1 MARCKLTRMSLRNIR
16 KDKQYQCI
24 IIDLVRTGVISKS
37 TAEGLLSYTIPA
49 GLLENSA
56 YVPGADDEPGTDSG
70 GDSGSTEPG
79 TDSGGDSGSTEA
91 TTLKVNIGQ
100 LNSSSGMWELSQ
112 VYKQESGNP
121 LEIKVEV
128 PTDVVTRLNSTI
140 KAAAESGNEV
150 DVTSNTDWSALSTAL
165 STAVQTAIENNPD
178 IKTSLGYSS
187 DTNLTIMP
195 SYQRADYFCL
205 LDKNGNDG
213 TALIA
218 HTEGDSKTYMGAG
231 DNNPPDT
238 SSYTDFLN
246 PDTVYVVN
254 VSAEE

>member
-37 TAEGLLSYTIPA
+37 TAEGLLNYTIPA

-56 YVPGADDEPGTDSG
+56 YVPDA
-70 GDSGSTEPG
+70 GDEPG

-91 TTLKVNIGQ
+91 TTLKVNIGT
-100 LNSSSGMWELSQ
+100 LYDNSGIWTQSQ

-140 KAAAESGNEV
+140 KAAAESDNEV
-150 DVTSNTDWSALSTAL
+150 DVTSNADWLALSTAL

-187 DTNLTIMP
+187 DTSLTIMP
-195 SYQRADYFCL
+195 SYQRGDFFCL

-218 HTEGDSKTYMGAG
+218 YITDDIKTCMYTG
-231 DNNPPDT
+231 DNAPLDT

-246 PDTVYVVN
+246 PDTVYVVDVN
-254 VSAEE
+254 AEE

>member
-24 IIDLVRTGVISKS
+24 IIDLVKTGVISKS
-37 TAEGLLSYTIPA
+37 TAEGLLNYTIPA

-56 YVPGADDEPGTDSG
+56 YVPDDGN
-70 GDSGSTEPG
+70 EPG

-100 LNSSSGMWELSQ
+100 VYSNSGIWTQSQ

-121 LEIKVEV
+121 LEIKVGV

-140 KAAAESGNEV
+140 KAAAESDNDV
-150 DVTSNTDWSALSTAL
+150 DVTSNADWLAFSTAL
-165 STAVQTAIENNPD
+165 STAVQAAIENNPD
-178 IKTSLGYSS
+178 IKTGLGYSS

-195 SYQRADYFCL
+195 TSKGDFFCL
-205 LDKNGNDG
+205 LDKNGNSG
-213 TALIA
+213 TALFA
-218 HTEGDSKTYMGAG
+218 YSTENDSKTYMGTG
-231 DNNPPDT
+231 NNVPLDS

-246 PDTVYVVN
+246 PDTVYVVDVN
-254 VSAEE
+254 AEE

>member
-37 TAEGLLSYTIPA
+37 TAEGLLNYTIPA

-56 YVPGADDEPGTDSG
+56 YVPDDEPGTDSG
-70 GDSGSTEPG
+70 GDSGSTE
-79 TDSGGDSGSTEA
+79 T
-91 TTLKVNIGQ
+91 TTLKVSIGQ
-100 LNSSSGMWELSQ
+100 VYDASGIWTVQSS
-112 VYKQESGNP
+112 NP

-140 KAAAESGNEV
+140 KAAAESGNDV
-150 DVTSNTDWSALSTAL
+150 DVTSNADWLAFSTAL

-195 SYQRADYFCL
+195 SYQRNDFFCL
-205 LDKNGNDG
+205 LDKNGNSG
-213 TALIA
+213 TALFA
-218 HTEGDSKTYMGAG
+218 YSTENGSKTYMGTG
-231 DNNPPDT
+231 DNVPLDT

-246 PDTVYVVN
+246 PDTVYVVD

>member
-56 YVPGADDEPGTDSG
+56 YVPDADDEPGTDSG
-70 GDSGSTEPG
+70 D
-79 TDSGGDSGSTEA
+79 DSGSTEA
-91 TTLKVNIGQ
+91 TTLKVNIGTIGCG
-100 LNSSSGMWELSQ
+100 SGGWTPSQ
-112 VYKQESGNP
+112 VYEPEAGNP

-140 KAAAESGNEV
+140 KSATEGSIFV

-195 SYQRADYFCL
+195 SYQSADYFCL
-205 LDKNGNDG
+205 LNKNGNDG
-213 TALIA
+213 NEGKALLARI
-218 HTEGDSKTYMGAG
+218 EGDRHTYMGTG
-231 DNNPPDT
+231 NNDSLDT
-238 SSYTDFLN
+238 SIYTGFLN
-246 PDTVYVVN
+246 PDTVYVVSVN
-254 VSAEE
+254 AEE

>member
-37 TAEGLLSYTIPA
+37 TAEGLLNYTIPA

-56 YVPGADDEPGTDSG
+56 YVPDDEPGTDSG
-70 GDSGSTEPG
+70 GDSGSTE
-79 TDSGGDSGSTEA
+79 T

-100 LNSSSGMWELSQ
+100 VYDSSGIWTVRSD
-112 VYKQESGNP
+112 NP
-121 LEIKVEV
+121 LEIKVGV

-140 KAAAESGNEV
+140 KAAAESGNDV
-150 DVTSNTDWSALSTAL
+150 DVTSNTDWLAFSTAL
-165 STAVQTAIENNPD
+165 STAVQAAIENNPD
-178 IKTSLGYSS
+178 IKTGFGYSS
-187 DTNLTIMP
+187 DTSLTIMP
-195 SYQRADYFCL
+195 SYLRDGIFCL
-205 LDKNGNDG
+205 LDKNDNSG
-213 TALIA
+213 TALFA
-218 HTEGDSKTYMGAG
+218 YNTVDDSKTYMGTG
-231 DNNPPDT
+231 DNVPLDT

-254 VSAEE
+254 VNAEE

>member
-56 YVPGADDEPGTDSG
+56 YVPDAGDEPGTDSG
-70 GDSGSTEPG
+70 GDEPG
-79 TDSGGDSGSTEA
+79 AGSGGDSGSAEA

-100 LNSSSGMWELSQ
+100 LYEASGIWTLNR

-121 LEIKVEV
+121 FEIKVEV

-140 KAAAESGNEV
+140 KAAAESNNDV
-150 DVTSNTDWSALSTAL
+150 DVTSNADWLAFSTAL

-178 IKTSLGYSS
+178 IKTGLGYSS

-195 SYQRADYFCL
+195 SYQRANYFCL

-218 HTEGDSKTYMGAG
+218 HTAGDSKTYMSAG
-231 DNNPPDT
+231 YNYPSDT

-246 PDTVYVVN
+246 PDTVYVVS

>member
-16 KDKQYQCI
+16 KDIQYQCI

-37 TAEGLLSYTIPA
+37 AAEGLLNCTIPA

-56 YVPGADDEPGTDSG
+56 YVPDDDDEPGTDSG
-70 GDSGSTEPG
+70 GDSGSTE
-79 TDSGGDSGSTEA
+79 T
-91 TTLKVNIGQ
+91 TTLKVNVGQ
-100 LNSSSGMWELSQ
+100 VYDSSGIWTVQSD
-112 VYKQESGNP
+112 NP

-140 KAAAESGNEV
+140 KVAAESDNDV
-150 DVTSNTDWSALSTAL
+150 DVTSNADWLAFSTAL

-195 SYQRADYFCL
+195 SYQRNDFFCL
-205 LDKNGNDG
+205 LDKNGNRG
-213 TALIA
+213 TALFA
-218 HTEGDSKTYMGAG
+218 YSTENDNKTYMGTG
-231 DNNPPDT
+231 DNVPLDT

-246 PDTVYVVN
+246 PDTVYVVD

>member
-56 YVPGADDEPGTDSG
+56 YVLDAPDVPDADD
-70 GDSGSTEPG
+70 EPG

-100 LNSSSGMWELSQ
+100 IYRTSGWELRQ
-112 VYKQESGNP
+112 VYEPEADNP

-140 KAAAESGNEV
+140 KAAAEGGNDV

-195 SYQRADYFCL
+195 SYQRSDYFCL
-205 LDKNGNDG
+205 FDKNSNDG

-218 HTEGDSKTYMGAG
+218 HTEDDSKTYMRIG
-231 DNNPPDT
+231 NNYI
-238 SSYTDFLN
+238 SHYIDFLN
-246 PDTVYVVN
+246 PDTVYVVGVN
-254 VSAEE
+254 AEE

>member
-24 IIDLVRTGVISKS
+24 IIDLVKTGVISKS

-56 YVPGADDEPGTDSG
+56 YVPDDNDEPGTDSG
-70 GDSGSTEPG
+70 GDSGSTE
-79 TDSGGDSGSTEA
+79 T

-100 LNSSSGMWELSQ
+100 VYNNSGLWSQSQ

-121 LEIKVEV
+121 LEIKVGV

-140 KAAAESGNEV
+140 KAAAESDNDV
-150 DVTSNTDWSALSTAL
+150 DVTSNADWLAFSTAL
-165 STAVQTAIENNPD
+165 STAVQAAIENNPD
-178 IKTSLGYSS
+178 IKTGLGYSS
-187 DTNLTIMP
+187 GTNLTIMP
-195 SYQRADYFCL
+195 TSKGGFFCL
-205 LDKNGNDG
+205 LDKNGNSG
-213 TALIA
+213 TALFA
-218 HTEGDSKTYMGAG
+218 YSTQDDNKTYMGTG
-231 DNNPPDT
+231 NNVPLDS

-246 PDTVYVVN
+246 PDTVYVVDVN
-254 VSAEE
+254 AEE

>member
-56 YVPGADDEPGTDSG
+56 YVPDADDEPGTDSG
-70 GDSGSTEPG
+70 GDSGSA
-79 TDSGGDSGSTEA
+79 EA

-100 LNSSSGMWELSQ
+100 LYSSSGIWTLSQ

-140 KAAAESGNEV
+140 KAAAESSNDV
-150 DVTSNTDWSALSTAL
+150 DVTSNTDWLAFSTAL

-205 LDKNGNDG
+205 LDKNGNEG

-218 HTEGDSKTYMGAG
+218 HTEGDGKTYMSTG
-231 DNNPPDT
+231 DNYTPDT
-238 SSYTDFLN
+238 TNYIDFLN
-246 PDTVYVVN
+246 PDTVYVVD

>member
-24 IIDLVRTGVISKS
+24 IIDFVRTGVISKS
-37 TAEGLLSYTIPA
+37 MAEGLLNYTIPT

-56 YVPGADDEPGTDSG
+56 YVSGADDEPGTDSG
-70 GDSGSTEPG
+70 GDSGSTV
-79 TDSGGDSGSTEA
+79 A
-91 TTLKVNIGQ
+91 TTLKVNIGT
-100 LNSSSGMWELSQ
+100 LVSSSGIWTQSQ

-140 KAAAESGNEV
+140 KAAAESDNEV
-150 DVTSNTDWSALSTAL
+150 DVTSNADWLALSAAL
-165 STAVQTAIENNPD
+165 STAVQAAIENNPD

-195 SYQRADYFCL
+195 SYQRNDFFCL
-205 LDKNGNDG
+205 LDKNGNEG

-218 HTEGDSKTYMGAG
+218 YNTNDSKTYMNTG
-231 DNNPPDT
+231 DNSPLDT

>member
-37 TAEGLLSYTIPA
+37 TAEGLLNYTIPA

-56 YVPGADDEPGTDSG
+56 YVPDDD
-70 GDSGSTEPG
+70 DEPG

-100 LNSSSGMWELSQ
+100 VYDYSGIWTAAQSD
-112 VYKQESGNP
+112 NT

-140 KAAAESGNEV
+140 KAAAESGDDV
-150 DVTSNTDWSALSTAL
+150 DVTSNADWLAFSTAL
-165 STAVQTAIENNPD
+165 STSVQTAIENNPD
-178 IKTSLGYSS
+178 IKTSLGYPS

-195 SYQRADYFCL
+195 SYQRNNFFCL
-205 LDKNGNDG
+205 LDKNGNSG
-213 TALIA
+213 TALLA
-218 HTEGDSKTYMGAG
+218 YNTENDNNNKTYMGTG
-231 DNNPPDT
+231 NNVPLDT

>member
-24 IIDLVRTGVISKS
+24 IIDLVKTGVISKS
-37 TAEGLLSYTIPA
+37 VAEGLLNYTIPA

-56 YVPGADDEPGTDSG
+56 YVPDD
-70 GDSGSTEPG
+70 GDEPG

-91 TTLKVNIGQ
+91 TILKVNIGQ
-100 LNSSSGMWELSQ
+100 VYDSSGIWTVQS
-112 VYKQESGNP
+112 SNP

-128 PTDVVTRLNSTI
+128 PTDVVARLNSTI
-140 KAAAESGNEV
+140 KATAENGNDV
-150 DVTSNTDWSALSTAL
+150 DVTSNADWLAFSTAL

-178 IKTSLGYSS
+178 IKTSIGYSS

-195 SYQRADYFCL
+195 SYQRNDFFCL
-205 LDKNGNDG
+205 LDKNGNSG
-213 TALIA
+213 TALLAYI
-218 HTEGDSKTYMGAG
+218 ENDNKTYIGTG
-231 DNNPPDT
+231 NNVPLDT

-246 PDTVYVVN
+246 PDTVYVVD
-254 VSAEE
+254 VSAEG

>member
-37 TAEGLLSYTIPA
+37 TAEGLLNYTIPA

-56 YVPGADDEPGTDSG
+56 YVPGDDDEPGTGND
-70 GDSGSTEPG
+70 GDSGSAE
-79 TDSGGDSGSTEA
+79 
-91 TTLKVNIGQ
+91 TTVLKVNIGQ
-100 LNSSSGMWELSQ
+100 VYDDSGIWTVQSDNQ
-112 VYKQESGNP
+112 
-121 LEIKVEV
+121 LEIKVGV

-140 KAAAESGNEV
+140 KAAAESNNDV

-165 STAVQTAIENNPD
+165 STAVQAAIENNPD

-187 DTNLTIMP
+187 DTNVTIMP
-195 SYQRADYFCL
+195 TSRGDFFCL
-205 LDKNGNDG
+205 LDKNGNSG
-213 TALIA
+213 TALFA
-218 HTEGDSKTYMGAG
+218 YTSGDSKTYMGTG
-231 DNNPPDT
+231 NNVPLDS

-246 PDTVYVVN
+246 PDTVYVVDVN
-254 VSAEE
+254 AEE

>member
-37 TAEGLLSYTIPA
+37 TAEGLLNYTIPA

-56 YVPGADDEPGTDSG
+56 YVPDDD
-70 GDSGSTEPG
+70 DEPG

-100 LNSSSGMWELSQ
+100 VYESSGIWAAAQSD
-112 VYKQESGNP
+112 NP

-140 KAAAESGNEV
+140 KAAAESGDDV
-150 DVTSNTDWSALSTAL
+150 DVTSNADWLAFSTAL
-165 STAVQTAIENNPD
+165 STSVQTAIENNPD
-178 IKTSLGYSS
+178 IKTSLGYPS

-195 SYQRADYFCL
+195 SYQRNNFFCL
-205 LDKNGNDG
+205 LDKNGNSG
-213 TALIA
+213 TALLA
-218 HTEGDSKTYMGAG
+218 YNTENDNNNKTYMGTG
-231 DNNPPDT
+231 NNVPLDT

>member
-56 YVPGADDEPGTDSG
+56 YVPDVDD
-70 GDSGSTEPG
+70 EPG

-91 TTLKVNIGQ
+91 TTLKVNIGTTS
-100 LNSSSGMWELSQ
+100 SSSGIWTLSQ
-112 VYKQESGNP
+112 VYEPEAGNP

-140 KAAAESGNEV
+140 KATAESSTSV

-195 SYQRADYFCL
+195 SYQRADCFCL
-205 LDKNGNDG
+205 LNKNGNEG
-213 TALIA
+213 TALLA
-218 HTEGDSKTYMGAG
+218 HTEGDGKTYIRTG
-231 DNNPPDT
+231 DTYLPDT
-238 SSYTDFLN
+238 SIYTDFLN
-246 PDTVYVVN
+246 PDTVYVVHVN
-254 VSAEE
+254 AEE

>member
-24 IIDLVRTGVISKS
+24 IIDLVRTGIISKS

-56 YVPGADDEPGTDSG
+56 YVPDADDEPGTDSG
-70 GDSGSTEPG
+70 GDSG
-79 TDSGGDSGSTEA
+79 GDSGSAEA
-91 TTLKVNIGQ
+91 TTLKVNIG
-100 LNSSSGMWELSQ
+100 LLHSYSGMWLPNQ
-112 VYKQESGNP
+112 VYEPEAGNP

-140 KAAAESGNEV
+140 KAAAESNNEV
-150 DVTSNTDWSALSTAL
+150 DVTSNTDWSAFSTVL

-195 SYQRADYFCL
+195 SYHKSDDFCL
-205 LDKNGNDG
+205 LDKNGNEG

-218 HTEGDSKTYMGAG
+218 HTDGDSKIYMGTA
-231 DNNPPDT
+231 DNYPSDT

-246 PDTVYVVN
+246 PDTVYVVD
-254 VSAEE
+254 VRPEE

>member
-56 YVPGADDEPGTDSG
+56 YVPDADD
-70 GDSGSTEPG
+70 EPG

-91 TTLKVNIGQ
+91 TTLKVNIGT
-100 LNSSSGMWELSQ
+100 LYSSSGIWTLSR
-112 VYKQESGNP
+112 VYEPEAGNP

-140 KAAAESGNEV
+140 KAAAENGNGNAVEDV
-150 DVTSNTDWSALSTAL
+150 DVTSNTDWSAFSTAL

-195 SYQRADYFCL
+195 SYQRSDYFCL
-205 LDKNGNDG
+205 FDKNSNDG

-218 HTEGDSKTYMGAG
+218 HTEGDSKTYMHIG
-231 DNNPPDT
+231 DNYI
-238 SSYTDFLN
+238 SSYIDFLN
-246 PDTVYVVN
+246 PDTVYVVGVN
-254 VSAEE
+254 AEE

>member
-56 YVPGADDEPGTDSG
+56 YVPDADDEPGTGSGGDEPGAGSG
-70 GDSGSTEPG
+70 GDSGSA
-79 TDSGGDSGSTEA
+79 EA
-91 TTLKVNIGQ
+91 TTLKVNIGTIYS
-100 LNSSSGMWELSQ
+100 NSGIWSLSQ
-112 VYKQESGNP
+112 VYEPKAGNP

-140 KAAAESGNEV
+140 KAAAESNNDV
-150 DVTSNTDWSALSTAL
+150 DVTSNADWLAFSTAL

-195 SYQRADYFCL
+195 SYQRANYFCL

-218 HTEGDSKTYMGAG
+218 HTAGDSKTYMSAG
-231 DNNPPDT
+231 YNYPSDT

-246 PDTVYVVN
+246 PDTVYVVG

>member
-37 TAEGLLSYTIPA
+37 TAEGLLNYTIPA

-56 YVPGADDEPGTDSG
+56 YAPGDDDEPGTGSGSG
-70 GDSGSTEPG
+70 GDSGSAET
-79 TDSGGDSGSTEA
+79 

-100 LNSSSGMWELSQ
+100 VYNNSGIWAI
-112 VYKQESGNP
+112 ESNNQ
-121 LEIKVEV
+121 LEIKVGV

-140 KAAAESGNEV
+140 KAAAESDNDV
-150 DVTSNTDWSALSTAL
+150 DVTSNTDWLAFSTAL
-165 STAVQTAIENNPD
+165 STAVQATIENNPD

-195 SYQRADYFCL
+195 TSKGDFFCL
-205 LDKNGNDG
+205 SDKNGNSG
-213 TALIA
+213 TALFA
-218 HTEGDSKTYMGAG
+218 YTSSDSKTYMGTG
-231 DNNPPDT
+231 NNVPLDT

-246 PDTVYVVN
+246 PDTVYVVDVN
-254 VSAEE
+254 AEE

>member
-56 YVPGADDEPGTDSG
+56 YVPDADD
-70 GDSGSTEPG
+70 EPG

-100 LNSSSGMWELSQ
+100 VYDSSGIWTVQS
-112 VYKQESGNP
+112 YNP
-121 LEIKVEV
+121 LEIKVKV
-128 PTDVVTRLNSTI
+128 PTDVVTRFNSTI
-140 KAAAESGNEV
+140 KAAAENGNDV

-195 SYQRADYFCL
+195 SYQRANYFCL
-205 LDKNGNDG
+205 IDKNGNNG

-218 HTEGDSKTYMGAG
+218 HTESDSKTYMGTG
-231 DNNPPDT
+231 DNVPLDT

-246 PDTVYVVN
+246 PDTVYVVS
-254 VSAEE
+254 VSVEE

>member
-56 YVPGADDEPGTDSG
+56 YVPDADD
-70 GDSGSTEPG
+70 EPG

-100 LNSSSGMWELSQ
+100 VYDSSGIWTLSQ

-140 KAAAESGNEV
+140 KAAAESGNDV

-178 IKTSLGYSS
+178 IKTSLGYLSGE
-187 DTNLTIMP
+187 NLTIMP
-195 SYQRADYFCL
+195 SYQRNNYFCL
-205 LDKNGNDG
+205 LDKNGNSG
-213 TALIA
+213 TALFA
-218 HTEGDSKTYMGAG
+218 YNTENDSETHMGAG
-231 DNNPPDT
+231 YNVPLDT
-238 SSYTDFLN
+238 SSYTNFLN
-246 PDTVYVVN
+246 PDTVYVVG
-254 VSAEE
+254 VRAEE

>member
-37 TAEGLLSYTIPA
+37 TAEGLLNYTIPA

-56 YVPGADDEPGTDSG
+56 YVPDDEPGTDSG
-70 GDSGSTEPG
+70 GDSGSTE
-79 TDSGGDSGSTEA
+79 T

-100 LNSSSGMWELSQ
+100 VYDSSGIWTVRSD
-112 VYKQESGNP
+112 NP
-121 LEIKVEV
+121 LEIKVGV

-140 KAAAESGNEV
+140 KAAAESGNDV
-150 DVTSNTDWSALSTAL
+150 DVTSNTDWLAFSTAL
-165 STAVQTAIENNPD
+165 STAVQAAIENNPD
-178 IKTSLGYSS
+178 IKTGFGYSS
-187 DTNLTIMP
+187 DTSLTIMP
-195 SYQRADYFCL
+195 SYPRDDFFCL
-205 LDKNGNDG
+205 FDKNGNSG
-213 TALIA
+213 MTLFA
-218 HTEGDSKTYMGAG
+218 HNTENDSTTYMGIG
-231 DNNPPDT
+231 YNVPLLP

-254 VSAEE
+254 VNAEE

>member
-16 KDKQYQCI
+16 KNNQYQCI
-24 IIDLVRTGVISKS
+24 IIDLVRAGVISKS

-56 YVPGADDEPGTDSG
+56 YVSDADDEPGTDSG
-70 GDSGSTEPG
+70 GDEPG
-79 TDSGGDSGSTEA
+79 TEA
-91 TTLKVNIGQ
+91 TTLKVNIGT
-100 LNSSSGMWELSQ
+100 LGSGPDSWANGQ

-140 KAAAESGNEV
+140 KAAAERSVFV
-150 DVTSNTDWSALSTAL
+150 DVSSNTDWSALTTAL

-178 IKTSLGYSS
+178 IKTSLGYPS

-195 SYQRADYFCL
+195 RGANYFCL
-205 LDKNGNDG
+205 LNKYDDDGNEG
-213 TALIA
+213 TALLARI
-218 HTEGDSKTYMGAG
+218 EGDSKTYMGTG
-231 DNNPPDT
+231 ENVPLDT

-246 PDTVYVVN
+246 PDTVYVVGVN
-254 VSAEE
+254 AEE

>member
-56 YVPGADDEPGTDSG
+56 YVPDD
-70 GDSGSTEPG
+70 EPG

-100 LNSSSGMWELSQ
+100 LYSASGVWTLSQ

-140 KAAAESGNEV
+140 KVAAENGNNV

-195 SYQRADYFCL
+195 SYQRANYFCL
-205 LDKNGNDG
+205 LDKNSNRG

-218 HTEGDSKTYMGAG
+218 HTEDDSKTYMSTGY
-231 DNNPPDT
+231 NVPLDT

-246 PDTVYVVN
+246 PDTVYVVGVN
-254 VSAEE
+254 AEE

>member
-56 YVPGADDEPGTDSG
+56 YVPDADDEPGTDSG
-70 GDSGSTEPG
+70 GDSG
-79 TDSGGDSGSTEA
+79 GDSGSAEA

-100 LNSSSGMWELSQ
+100 LYSASSIWTLSQ

-128 PTDVVTRLNSTI
+128 PTDVVTRLNSII
-140 KAAAESGNEV
+140 KAAAESGNDV

-205 LDKNGNDG
+205 LNKNGNEGNEG
-213 TALIA
+213 TALLA
-218 HTEGDSKTYMGAG
+218 HIEGDRKTYMGTG
-231 DNNPPDT
+231 NNDSLGT
-238 SSYTDFLN
+238 SSYTGFLN
-246 PDTVYVVN
+246 PDTVYVVGVN
-254 VSAEE
+254 AEG

>member
-56 YVPGADDEPGTDSG
+56 YVPDADD
-70 GDSGSTEPG
+70 EPG

-100 LNSSSGMWELSQ
+100 VYDSSGIWTLSQ

-140 KAAAESGNEV
+140 KAAAESGNDV

-178 IKTSLGYSS
+178 IKTSLGYLSGE
-187 DTNLTIMP
+187 NLTIMP
-195 SYQRADYFCL
+195 SYQRNNYFCL
-205 LDKNGNDG
+205 LDKNSNNGI
-213 TALIA
+213 ALFA
-218 HTEGDSKTYMGAG
+218 YNTENDSKTHMGAG
-231 DNNPPDT
+231 YTDPRYT
-238 SSYTDFLN
+238 SSYTNFLN
-246 PDTVYVVN
+246 PDTVYVVG
-254 VSAEE
+254 VRAEE

>member
-56 YVPGADDEPGTDSG
+56 YVPDADDEPGTDSG
-70 GDSGSTEPG
+70 GDSG
-79 TDSGGDSGSTEA
+79 GDSGSAEA

-100 LNSSSGMWELSQ
+100 LYSASSIWTLSQ

-128 PTDVVTRLNSTI
+128 PTDVVTRLNSII
-140 KAAAESGNEV
+140 KAAAESGNDV

-205 LDKNGNDG
+205 FDKNSNDG

-218 HTEGDSKTYMGAG
+218 HTEGDSKTYMGTG
-231 DNNPPDT
+231 DNDPLDT
-238 SSYTDFLN
+238 SSYIDFLN
-246 PDTVYVVN
+246 PDTVYVVGVN
-254 VSAEE
+254 AEE

>member
-56 YVPGADDEPGTDSG
+56 YVPDADDEPGTDSG
-70 GDSGSTEPG
+70 GNSGSA
-79 TDSGGDSGSTEA
+79 EA

-100 LNSSSGMWELSQ
+100 LYSSSDIWTPLR
-112 VYKQESGNP
+112 VYEQESGNP

-140 KAAAESGNEV
+140 KAAAESGNDV

-178 IKTSLGYSS
+178 IKTSLGHSS
-187 DTNLTIMP
+187 DINLTIMP

-205 LDKNGNDG
+205 LDKNSNEG
-213 TALIA
+213 TALIV
-218 HTEGDSKTYMGAG
+218 HTEGDSKTYMGTG
-231 DNNPPDT
+231 DNYPPDT

-254 VSAEE
+254 VNAEE

>member
-56 YVPGADDEPGTDSG
+56 YVPDADDEPGTDSG
-70 GDSGSTEPG
+70 G
-79 TDSGGDSGSTEA
+79 DSGGDSGSTEA
-91 TTLKVNIGQ
+91 TTLKVNIGTMS
-100 LNSSSGMWELSQ
+100 NGSGGWALSQ
-112 VYKQESGNP
+112 VYEPEAGNP

-140 KAAAESGNEV
+140 KATAESNTFV

-195 SYQRADYFCL
+195 SYQRSDYFCL
-205 LDKNGNDG
+205 VDKNSNEGI
-213 TALIA
+213 ALLARI
-218 HTEGDSKTYMGAG
+218 EGDKKTYMGAG
-231 DNNPPDT
+231 SIGSPDT

-246 PDTVYVVN
+246 PDTVYVVSVN
-254 VSAEE
+254 AEE